1 VPEDAQRLAE
11 AQLLENALEYE
22 KQMIERSVALSIVLA
37 SIQEVFAQN
46 GDTAPAGLTE
56 DTVLVGTDP
65 VLDSLGVVSLIVEI
79 EQRVESEHGASVT
92 LANDKAMSQ
101 RNSPFR
107 TVGVLTDHLVSMVA
121 EVSAA

>member
-1 VPEDAQRLAE
+1 
-11 AQLLENALEYE
+11 
-22 KQMIERSVALSIVLA
+22 MIERSAALDIVIA
-37 SIQEVFAQN
+37 SIQEVFAQT
-46 GDTAPAGLTE
+46 GEDAPGTLGE
-56 DTVLVGTDP
+56 DTVLVGKDA
-65 VLDSLGVVSLIVEI
+65 VLDSLGVVSLIVEV

-107 TVGVLTDHLVSMVA
+107 TVGVLTDHLVAMVL

>member
-1 VPEDAQRLAE
+1 
-11 AQLLENALEYE
+11 
-22 KQMIERSVALSIVLA
+22 MIERSAALNIVIA
-37 SIQEVFAQN
+37 SIQEVFAQT
-46 GDTAPAGLTE
+46 GLDSPAALSE
-56 DTVLVGTDP
+56 DTVLVGKDA
-65 VLDSLGVVSLIVEI
+65 VLDSLGVVSLIVEV

-107 TVGVLTDHLVSMVA
+107 TVGVLTVHVLATVA